1 MTMKPFMRVAVLCAA
16 AAVEPALA
24 GPETLLTCAEGTR
37 PAVAWSV
44 PGAGIVCHQ
53 TVSGLDIGLTG
64 QTRGNMAAFQGNAL
78 VALRPDI
85 DAYVTPGLTP
95 TFQPGDWTETGSTGV
110 PGELWWGRT
119 ANRQAI
125 VGQESYLRLTKLTA
139 LSPAQ
144 MPAMRDYAMRR
155 ALSVAHRQPMVYKP
169 GDEPFILFQKA
180 RIVYAQHAATTA
192 DFRGGHGGDGMIP
205 SVKPANARLELQTR
219 PVIKGVLRFDLAV
232 DGQTRQF
239 AIPLRAGSDMEQLRA
254 RVSDDDAAPVCAG
267 ATPYTPLGRDTCFV
281 PNSVTWGTGQ
291 PLKEFYDAAGA
302 FYGDHAGWVAIQYSL
317 TVNSPSRNRAGDTA
331 RGILVLKAQ

>member
-1 MTMKPFMRVAVLCAA
+1 MRVAVLCAA
-16 AAVEPALA
+16 AVVRPALA

-192 DFRGGHGGDGMIP
+192 DFRDGLGGDGMIP

-254 RVSDDDAAPVCAG
+254 RVSDADGAPMCAG
-267 ATPYTPLGRDTCFV
+267 SGSAIVMSASNTCKV
-281 PNSVTWGTGQ
+281 PNPVTMGVGGTI
-291 PLKEFYDAAGA
+291 KEFYDAAGA
-302 FYGDHAGWVAIQYSL
+302 FYGDHAGWVAIQYRL
-317 TVNSPSRNRAGDTA
+317 TVNSPARNRSGDVA
-331 RGILVLKAQ
+331 RGILILKAQ